1 MFLISIDQAL
11 RVDISLDQSHYHHR
25 LPEVEWSRDCDDR
38 FLEEVVTLQLEIE
51 ILAQSREW
59 ALFIFAFVL
68 PDYVFYHLKEDI
80 LVCMG
85 CYNKI
90 P

>member
-1 MFLISIDQAL
+1 M
-11 RVDISLDQSHYHHR
+11 
-25 LPEVEWSRDCDDR
+25 
-38 FLEEVVTLQLEIE
+38 TLQLEVE
-51 ILAQSREW
+51 ILAQSREC
-59 ALFIFAFVL
+59 ALFIFVFVL

-85 CYNKI
+85 CFNKI

>member
-1 MFLISIDQAL
+1 M
-11 RVDISLDQSHYHHR
+11 
-25 LPEVEWSRDCDDR
+25 
-38 FLEEVVTLQLEIE
+38 TLQLEIE

-59 ALFIFAFVL
+59 ALFMFAFVL